1 MNNIYILNKNY
12 KQIGVLSNQGANPQ
26 APYYDDL
33 YVQELDTGA
42 DTYQFSA
49 VSSIYTQDLL
59 EIGNHVMFS
68 FNNRNEIFTITSL
81 EYSHYEGYKTIG
93 VYAEGIGFELLEVF
107 MERPPIKKY
116 PNSGNDS
123 DGDGDDNTDDEY
135 ADPDDIYIDENG
147 NIIYDKNGSGPP
159 SADDVYID
167 DDGFI
172 IYKPDKKKE
181 KNDSLEFKNISFP
194 TFLKILLKNTGWSFS
209 CQSGLSSVKHSISVR
224 YDTNIYAILQDS
236 MQAYR
241 GVELEFVHEMRNG
254 KVQKI
259 VKAYKDGGRGSV
271 VGKRFEYGTNVRGIT
286 KTQEVADSEDDTILY
301 VDNVGID
308 ITYDVDF
315 ALKSV
320 EVPEIEIGDTHYVID
335 KDFYPPMTIKA
346 RIGKIEISFTDPTKN
361 KIYLANNKKIR
372 GSLDEEEDIRDILDD
387 YFGDDDMPGDDDIP
401 GDDDDIPGDDDDI
414 PDDIPGD
421 VDLEDL
427 TAIEVN
433 TGLLTVPLDNYDGVK
448 FGVPDEGIYS
458 GGVFIDKQDL
468 LEFIMNEINICTH
481 IHSTVVAKY
490 RRQGIPNFTDQR
502 YLGIE
507 PKIEFNNNP
516 WYTHPTNNNSDVSD
530 IWEGCKMKSRVGQY
544 IVRKDVEDIDG
555 DGDVLDPGEHKTHCY
570 NLPSLVAALLGAFQK
585 HAGDELLHSGISN
598 GGIDLSDYATIVYV
612 NEAIARAQLGVEEGE
627 INLADY
633 ATIAYVDR
641 GIGYMEDFT
650 LTNCNGLN
658 GLIMEKTNA
667 LDKRVTKLESGS
679 GSDPGDGTIPE
690 GDTITVKKIIGGN
703 PAYGEAPKYVEIE
716 DALAVKKIF
725 HPEGDKSVEWESDMD
740 VAGTLSVYQDAHISG
755 DLHVYGQIINE
766 NSNGNLNTLNGV
778 IEYIQSENS
787 AMYLG
792 DSFVCI
798 NDNTYLDG
806 NLLVTGNLIGADTL
820 ENVKGIDVEEIYV
833 DKITGRGTDTV
844 PTVNFDSNIKVSG
857 IVFHNGLVNNSDR
870 SLKENIRY
878 IDNLVKITND
888 DLLEKADLHDF
899 IVNQV
904 NICEY
909 NFIGDTAD
917 KIGFIAN
924 DYEGTKVG
932 DKIVSR
938 YDNTLSYDVNNLL
951 FATIGALQEEVRI
964 KDEKIASLEA
974 RLAKIEEML
983 GINNN

>member
-1 MNNIYILNKNY
+1 MNIFVLDRNY
-12 KQIGVLSNQGANPQ
+12 RKIGVLSNQGANPK
-26 APYYDDL
+26 APYFDDL
-33 YVQELDTGA
+33 YTQELDTGA
-42 DTYQFSA
+42 DTYYFSTLA
-49 VSSIYTQDLL
+49 TYYAQDII
-59 EIGNHVMFS
+59 EIGNHVVFE
-68 FNNRNEIFTITSL
+68 FNNKQKMFVISSL
-81 EYSHYEGYKTIG
+81 EFEHRDGMNTIG
-93 VYAEGIGFELLEVF
+93 VYAEGAGFELLEKYKKD
-107 MERPPIKKY
+107 IKIENCTYSQLLDNILAGTGWKY
-116 PNSGNDS
+116 KVSS
-123 DGDGDDNTDDEY
+123 SLSKETR
-135 ADPDDIYIDENG
+135 
-147 NIIYDKNGSGPP
+147 
-159 SADDVYID
+159 DVDYTQ
-167 DDGFI
+167 
-172 IYKPDKKKE
+172 E
-181 KNDSLEFKNISFP
+181 KN
-194 TFLKILLKNTGWSFS
+194 
-209 CQSGLSSVKHSISVR
+209 V
-224 YDTNIYAILQDS
+224 YALLQDS
-236 MQAYR
+236 IQTFQ
-241 GVELEFVHEMRNG
+241 GVELEFITDYRDGSPVKTIRAYGNG
-254 KVQKI
+254 E
-259 VKAYKDGGRGSV
+259 RGTF
-271 VGKRFEYGTNVRGIT
+271 VGKRFEYGKNVKGIV
-286 KTQEVADSEDDTILY
+286 KTQEVSNIKDE
-301 VDNVGID
+301 NVIFNEGLIIID
-308 ITYDVDF
+308 GLRVEVTYDIDF
-315 ALKSV
+315 ALRSE
-320 EVPEIEIGDTHYVID
+320 EVAELNIGDTHYIID
-335 KDFYPPMTIKA
+335 DDFNPSMNIKG
-346 RIGKIEISFTDPTKN
+346 RIGKIEISFSDPTRN
-361 KIYLANNKKIR
+361 KVYIANFKKAT
-372 GSLDEEEDIRDILDD
+372 GS
-387 YFGDDDMPGDDDIP
+387 
-401 GDDDDIPGDDDDI
+401 GDDDDDDNNDDPGDGDDPGYDDDYLDE
-414 PDDIPGD
+414 DDIRDLIEEILDERDDGGSPGD

-433 TGLLTVPLDNYDGVK
+433 TGLLTVPLDEYNANKY
-448 FGVPDEGIYS
+448 GVPDESIYP
-458 GGVFIDKQDL
+458 GVFIDKQDL

-481 IHSTVVAKY
+481 IHSTVEAKY
-490 RRQGIPNFTDQR
+490 RRQGIPNFTDQT

-544 IVRKDVEDIDG
+544 IVRKDVEDINE
-555 DGDVLDPGEHKTHCY
+555 DGDVLDPGEHKTHSY

-585 HAGDELLHSGISN
+585 HAGDELLHSGGDDGS
-598 GGIDLSDYATIVYV
+598 IDLSAYATIVYV
-612 NEAIARAQLGVEEGE
+612 DNAIARAQLGDDNEE
-627 INLADY
+627 IDLSNY
-633 ATIAYVDR
+633 ATITYVDDKV
-641 GIGYMEDFT
+641 GYMEDYV
-650 LTNCNGLN
+650 NNSHNRLN
-658 GLIMEKTNA
+658 GLIMEKTDA
-667 LDKRVTKLESGS
+667 LDERVTKLESNS
-679 GSDPGDGTIPE
+679 GSNPGEGTIPE

-703 PAYGEAPKYVEIE
+703 PAEGERPKYVEIE

-766 NSNGNLNTLNGV
+766 NSDGNLNTLNGV

-792 DSFVCI
+792 DSFVSI

-820 ENVKGIDVEEIYV
+820 ENVKYLDVKEIYV
-833 DKITGRGTDTV
+833 EKIIGRGTAVV
-844 PTVNFDSNIKVSG
+844 PTINFDGNIEVSG

-878 IDNLVKITND
+878 IDNLVKTTND

-938 YDNTLSYDVNNLL
+938 QGEDNTLAYDVNNLL